1 MKILAKQ
8 GESLDDVLAAINK
21 KYGSGSIMTLGDT
34 RPVATNLLSTGSLM
48 IDKIL
53 GGGIGFGR
61 VTEIYGVESSGKS
74 TLCLHI
80 AAECQKNGG
89 TVAYIDTENALDTK
103 YAAQLGVDVQ
113 KLIFS
118 QPDSAEQA
126 LEIVDMLAQ
135 SGKVNLIV
143 LDSVAALAPQA
154 ELDGEMSD
162 MTIGLVAR
170 LLSKSLRKITHTL
183 NEKNCAVIFINQLRD
198 KISTGFS
205 MGPSEGTPGGRALKF
220 FASQRIELRKTTA
233 IKEGADV
240 VGTKVKV
247 KVVKNKISPPMKT
260 CEIPLIFGKGFSG
273 GDEVLDLALEFG
285 LCLQSGAFYTSYDG
299 QRFQGKAKLKAYYE
313 EHPDLFEEL
322 KNIVKS
328 KLSGV
333 ELEAEY
339 TVDPNTGEII
349 E

>member
-1 MKILAKQ
+1 
-8 GESLDDVLAAINK
+8 
-21 KYGSGSIMTLGDT
+21 
-34 RPVATNLLSTGSLM
+34 
-48 IDKIL
+48 
-53 GGGIGFGR
+53 
-61 VTEIYGVESSGKS
+61 
-74 TLCLHI
+74 
-80 AAECQKNGG
+80 
-89 TVAYIDTENALDTK
+89 
-103 YAAQLGVDVQ
+103 
-113 KLIFS
+113 
-118 QPDSAEQA
+118 
-126 LEIVDMLAQ
+126 MLAQ

-247 KVVKNKISPPMKT
+247 KIVKNKISPPMKT

>member
-1 MKILAKQ
+1 MAKQ

-34 RPVATNLLSTGSLM
+34 KPVATNLLSTGSLM

-53 GGGIGFGR
+53 GGGIGLGR
-61 VTEIYGVESSGKS
+61 ITELYGVESSGKS

-80 AAECQKNGG
+80 AAECQKTGG

-247 KVVKNKISPPMKT
+247 KIVKNKISPPMKT

-339 TVDPNTGEII
+339 TVDPKTGEII

>member
-1 MKILAKQ
+1 MAKQ

-48 IDKIL
+48 IDKLL
-53 GGGIGFGR
+53 GGGIAFGR
-61 VTEIYGVESSGKS
+61 VTELYGVESSGKS

-339 TVDPNTGEII
+339 TVDPKTGEII

>member
-1 MKILAKQ
+1 MAKQ

-48 IDKIL
+48 IDKVL
-53 GGGIGFGR
+53 GGGIALGR
-61 VTEIYGVESSGKS
+61 ATEIYGVESSGKS

-198 KISTGFS
+198 KISAGFS

-240 VGTKVKV
+240 AGTKVKV
-247 KVVKNKISPPMKT
+247 KIVKNKISPPMKT

>member
-1 MKILAKQ
+1 MAKQ

-48 IDKIL
+48 IDKVL
-53 GGGIGFGR
+53 GGGIGYGR
-61 VTEIYGVESSGKS
+61 VTELYGVESSGKS

-89 TVAYIDTENALDTK
+89 TVAYIDTENALDIK

-247 KVVKNKISPPMKT
+247 KIVKNKISPPMKT

-313 EHPDLFEEL
+313 VHPDLFEEL

-339 TVDPNTGEII
+339 TVDPTTGEII

>member
-1 MKILAKQ
+1 MAKQ

-48 IDKIL
+48 IDKVL
-53 GGGIGFGR
+53 GGGIGYGR
-61 VTEIYGVESSGKS
+61 VTELYGVESSGKS

-80 AAECQKNGG
+80 TAECQKNGG
-89 TVAYIDTENALDTK
+89 TVAYIDTENALDIK
-103 YAAQLGVDVQ
+103 YAAQVGVDVQ

-247 KVVKNKISPPMKT
+247 KIVKNKISPPMKT

-339 TVDPNTGEII
+339 TVDPKTGEII

>member
-1 MKILAKQ
+1 MAKQ

-48 IDKIL
+48 IDKLL
-53 GGGIGFGR
+53 GGGIAFGR
-61 VTEIYGVESSGKS
+61 VTELYGVESSGKS

-247 KVVKNKISPPMKT
+247 KIVKNKISPPMKT

-339 TVDPNTGEII
+339 TVDPKTGEII

>member
-1 MKILAKQ
+1 MAKQ

-61 VTEIYGVESSGKS
+61 VTELYGVESSGKS

-205 MGPSEGTPGGRALKF
+205 MGPTEGTPGGRALKF

-260 CEIPLIFGKGFSG
+260 CEVPLIFGKGFSG

>member
-48 IDKIL
+48 IDKLL
-53 GGGIGFGR
+53 GGGIAFGR
-61 VTEIYGVESSGKS
+61 VTELYGVESSGKS

-260 CEIPLIFGKGFSG
+260 CEVPLIFGKGFSG

-285 LCLQSGAFYTSYDG
+285 LCLQSGAFSTSYDG

-339 TVDPNTGEII
+339 TVDPKTGEII

>member
-1 MKILAKQ
+1 MAKQ

-53 GGGIGFGR
+53 GGGGIAYGR

-205 MGPSEGTPGGRALKF
+205 VGPTEGTPGGRALKF

>member
-1 MKILAKQ
+1 MAKQ

-48 IDKIL
+48 IDKVL
-53 GGGIGFGR
+53 GGGIGYGR
-61 VTEIYGVESSGKS
+61 VTELYGVESSGKS

-260 CEIPLIFGKGFSG
+260 CEVPLIFGKGFSG

-339 TVDPNTGEII
+339 TVDPKTGEII

>member
-1 MKILAKQ
+1 MAKQ

-48 IDKIL
+48 IDKVL
-53 GGGIGFGR
+53 GGGIGYGR
-61 VTEIYGVESSGKS
+61 VTELYGVESSGKS

-80 AAECQKNGG
+80 TAECQKNGG
-89 TVAYIDTENALDTK
+89 TVAYIDTENALDIK

-247 KVVKNKISPPMKT
+247 KIVKNKISPPMKT

-339 TVDPNTGEII
+339 TVDPKTGEII

>member
-1 MKILAKQ
+1 MAKQ

-48 IDKIL
+48 IDKVL
-53 GGGIGFGR
+53 GGGIGYGR
-61 VTEIYGVESSGKS
+61 VTELYGVESSGKS

-170 LLSKSLRKITHTL
+170 LLSKSLIKITHTL

-247 KVVKNKISPPMKT
+247 KIVKNKISPPMKT

>member
-1 MKILAKQ
+1 MAKQ

-34 RPVATNLLSTGSLM
+34 KPVATNLLSTGSLM
-48 IDKIL
+48 IAKIL
-53 GGGIGFGR
+53 GGGIAYGR
-61 VTEIYGVESSGKS
+61 VTELYGVESSGKS

-89 TVAYIDTENALDTK
+89 TEANIDTENALDTK

-247 KVVKNKISPPMKT
+247 KIVKNKISPPMKT

-339 TVDPNTGEII
+339 AVDPNTGEII

>member
-1 MKILAKQ
+1 MAKQ

-48 IDKIL
+48 IDKVL
-53 GGGIGFGR
+53 GGGIGYGR
-61 VTEIYGVESSGKS
+61 VTELYGVESSGKS

-135 SGKVNLIV
+135 SGKVNLII

-247 KVVKNKISPPMKT
+247 KIVKNKISPPMKT

-285 LCLQSGAFYTSYDG
+285 LCLQSGALYTSYAG
-299 QRFQGKAKLKAYYE
+299 KRFQGKAKLKAYYE

>member
-1 MKILAKQ
+1 MAKQ

-48 IDKIL
+48 IDKVL
-53 GGGIGFGR
+53 GGGIGYGR
-61 VTEIYGVESSGKS
+61 VTELYGVESSGKS

-247 KVVKNKISPPMKT
+247 KIVKNKISPPMKT

-313 EHPDLFEEL
+313 EHLDLFEEL

>member
-61 VTEIYGVESSGKS
+61 VTELYGVESSGKS

-247 KVVKNKISPPMKT
+247 KIVKNKISPPMKT

>member
-1 MKILAKQ
+1 MAKQ

-48 IDKIL
+48 IDKLL
-53 GGGIGFGR
+53 GGGIAFGR
-61 VTEIYGVESSGKS
+61 VTELYGVESSGKS

-247 KVVKNKISPPMKT
+247 KIVKNKISPPMKT

-299 QRFQGKAKLKAYYE
+299 QRFQGKAKLKTYYE

>member
-1 MKILAKQ
+1 MAKQ

-48 IDKIL
+48 IDKVL
-53 GGGIGFGR
+53 GGGIGYGR
-61 VTEIYGVESSGKS
+61 VTELYGVESSGKS

-247 KVVKNKISPPMKT
+247 KIVKNKISPPMKT